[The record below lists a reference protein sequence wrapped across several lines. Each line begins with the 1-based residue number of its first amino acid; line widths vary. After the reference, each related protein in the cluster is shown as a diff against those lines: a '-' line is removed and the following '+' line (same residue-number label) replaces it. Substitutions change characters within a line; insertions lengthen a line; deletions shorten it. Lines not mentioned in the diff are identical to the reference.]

1 MARNPNSLKNLE
13 KGKATQFKTG
23 DKAASVAGSKGGKK
37 SQQVQHENREASEY
51 ARMVLSL
58 SPKMPE
64 PVQHY
69 MKELGIK
76 EKNPNAKLIAICAQ
90 MRKAMAGD
98 QRALEFILSIAG
110 EDMSGGTYQ
119 PENTL
124 ETIDEQ
130 RIRKTL
136 DAMSDDQLR
145 NYQELCLMFREGDG
159 DE

>member
-1 MARNPNSLKNLE
+1 MKNELLSIGKMAEMNQITVPTLRLYDQLGLLKPRHVDAL
-13 KGKATQFKTG
+13 TG
-23 DKAASVAGSKGGKK
+23 YRYYDIH
-37 SQQVQHENREASEY
+37 QN
-51 ARMVLSL
+51 ARLDMIA
-58 SPKMPE
+58 
-64 PVQHY
+64 Y